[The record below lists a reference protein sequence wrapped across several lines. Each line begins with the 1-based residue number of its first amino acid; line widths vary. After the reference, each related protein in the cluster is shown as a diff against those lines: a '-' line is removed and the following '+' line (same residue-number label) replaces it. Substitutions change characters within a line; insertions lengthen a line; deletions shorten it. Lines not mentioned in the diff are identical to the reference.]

1 MRAALP
7 LVATFVLLGAGLAA
21 AWSEAAPPSAPATAP
36 VVAPAAPASPRP
48 LLWKVSD
55 GNNSLYLL
63 GSFHALKPGDYPL
76 APAVDAA
83 FADAEAVAFEVAPEE
98 LESPELA
105 MSMLRAGSYA
115 DGHTLQQ
122 SVDART
128 WQRLEAYAKRRNKD
142 PQFYQRFEPWFA
154 SLLVSLEEFQR
165 LGYDP
170 KQGLDRHMA
179 GLAASAHK
187 RTLGL
192 ETAQSQVDLFD
203 QMTIAEQRQ
212 SLAEALDDAEDLQ
225 RHIEELHSLWRSGDE
240 PGLQQLLTGDFH
252 REYPALYQR
261 IDVDR
266 NKAWVGELSTML
278 DGASTDDTLVVVG
291 AMHLLGPDGLVSLL
305 KARGYRVERL

>member
-1 MRAALP
+1 MRVALP
-7 LVATFVLLGAGLAA
+7 LFATFALLGAGLAT
-21 AWSEAAPPSAPATAP
+21 AWSEAAPP
-36 VVAPAAPASPRP
+36 AAPAVSPTAPTAPTALPRP

-83 FADAEAVAFEVAPEE
+83 FADSEAVAFEVAPEE
-98 LESPELA
+98 LEAPELA

-142 PQFYQRFEPWFA
+142 PRFYQRFEPWFA
-154 SLLVSLEEFQR
+154 SLLISLEEFQR

-179 GLAASAHK
+179 ALAAASHK
-187 RTLGL
+187 HTLGL

-240 PGLQQLLTGDFH
+240 PALRRLLTGDFQ

-266 NKAWVGELSTML
+266 NKAWVGELAVML
-278 DGASTDDTLVVVG
+278 DGGSTDDTLVVVG